1 MLDLRRLKAERIAKG
16 YSQQEMA
23 DKMGYKD
30 RAMYA
35 KRENGYVNIGADDLF
50 KISEI
55 LGIENMR
62 IFFTFDVPKRERE
75 GVR

>member
-16 YSQQEMA
+16 YTQKEMA
-23 DKMGYKD
+23 DKMGYPD

-35 KRENGYVNIGADDLF
+35 KRENGYVNIGADELF
-50 KISEI
+50 KISQI

-62 IFFTFDVPKRERE
+62 IFFKLDVLERERE
-75 GVR
+75 EVK